1 MPAFHIA
8 TSQHPKTHGADYI
21 KHISITTPHIHNTT
35 HALHSNSRPA
45 NAMPQFDVVEASLT
59 DLQHALSSGLVTS
72 VDLVVQYLQRIS
84 IYDHRGLRLNSTP
97 ILNPSVFDE
106 AIASDDRRA
115 AGLPPLSP
123 LDGIPYT
130 VKDSYKVRG
139 LTVASGAPPLKDLVS
154 SEDAFTVAR
163 LRAAGAVLIGK
174 TNMPPMAAG
183 GMQRGVY
190 GRAES
195 PYNSEY
201 LAAAFGSGSSNGS
214 GVATAASFA
223 AFGLGEE
230 TVSSGRSP
238 ASNNAVVAYTPSR
251 GNISI
256 RGNWPLYPTCDVV
269 VPHARTVSD
278 LLGLLD
284 VIAEED
290 NVTKGDFW
298 RNQTMVKLPKPW
310 QDKPKSFYDLQNTA
324 DTGKK
329 LRVAAPD
336 MYTVANLDTEN
347 GKPYV
352 SKEIEQ
358 LWHQAKAHLEGMGIQ
373 VVQVSDFP
381 LVTKYEKHIALGSE
395 DWLGLPH
402 DWKLVERGLLLALG
416 WQEFLQ
422 DNADPKLN
430 SLDQFDTRQLWPFAP
445 DDLQT
450 CHSKPENRINWG
462 DLPRLVKEAAS
473 QTPPVLTPFDTPEL
487 GTALNALEAMR
498 KSLLEDWMDDNGFDF
513 VVFPAAGD
521 VGRADADKV
530 PESAAFAWAN
540 GVKYSNGNQ
549 PLRHLGVPSVTV
561 PMGMIE
567 GKKMPM
573 GLTMA
578 GKAYDD
584 VNILRL
590 AYRYEQA
597 TMHRCKP
604 PLTPSLLE
612 GEGEQKKDVSS
623 PRPKLQVAANVG
635 PGSEQG
641 RISVSV
647 TGSVVA
653 SDEPEVAVYVDGQ
666 KLADEEVKMTK
677 SSEGKYEFSA
687 TREVDEP
694 PVDEEQ
700 KRWGGRVA
708 KDATLVMVTAR
719 VSGSRPAAWFGQL

>member
-1 MPAFHIA
+1 
-8 TSQHPKTHGADYI
+8 
-21 KHISITTPHIHNTT
+21 
-35 HALHSNSRPA
+35 
-45 NAMPQFDVVEASLT
+45 MPQFDVVEASLT
-59 DLQHALSSGLVTS
+59 DIQHALSSGVVTS

-97 ILNPSVFDE
+97 ILNPAVFDE
-106 AIASDDRRA
+106 AVASDDRRA
-115 AGLPPLSP
+115 AGQPPLST

-154 SEDAFTVAR
+154 SEDAFTVDR

-214 GVATAASFA
+214 GVSTAASFA

-290 NVTKGDFW
+290 QVTKGDFW
-298 RNQTMVKLPKPW
+298 RHQSLVKLPAPW
-310 QDKPKSFYDLQNTA
+310 KDRPKSFYELREGELLKQ
-324 DTGKK
+324 KK
-329 LRVAAPD
+329 VRVAAPD
-336 MYTVANLDTEN
+336 MYTVANLDAEN

-352 SKEIEQ
+352 SSEVAQ
-358 LWHQAKAHLEGMGIQ
+358 LWQQAKAHLEGMGIE
-373 VVQVSDFP
+373 VVQVPDFP
-381 LVTKYEKHIALGSE
+381 LVTKYEKHIALGSD
-395 DWLGLPH
+395 DWLGLPQ

-422 DNADPKLN
+422 DNNDPKLN
-430 SLDQFDTRQLWPFAP
+430 SLDQFDSRQLWPFAH

-450 CHSKPENRINWG
+450 CHSKPENRIIWA
-462 DLPRLVKEAAS
+462 DLPGLVKEAAS
-473 QTPPVLTPFDTPEL
+473 QDRPVQTPFGIPEM
-487 GTALNALEAMR
+487 GTALHALEAMR
-498 KSLLEDWMDDNGFDF
+498 KSLLEDWMEANEFDF

-521 VGRADADKV
+521 VGRADADAV
-530 PESAAFAWAN
+530 PESAAFAWTN
-540 GVKYSNGNQ
+540 GVKYSSGNQ

-561 PMGMIE
+561 PMGMLA
-567 GKKMPM
+567 GKGMPM
-573 GLTMA
+573 GLTLM

-597 TMHRCKP
+597 TMHRCRP
-604 PLTPSLLE
+604 PLTPSLGDVCE
-612 GEGEQKKDVSS
+612 DATNKGTGAEQ
-623 PRPKLQVAANVG
+623 PELQVQASVG
-635 PGSEQG
+635 AGPQQG
-641 RISVSV
+641 GVNVSV
-647 TGSVVA
+647 AGSVGSA
-653 SDEPEVAVYVDGQ
+653 AAGELELAVYVDGQ
-666 KLADEEVKMTK
+666 RLAAEHVKMMNTDHGRYEFSCIWEADEPPADEEK
-677 SSEGKYEFSA
+677 
-687 TREVDEP
+687 
-694 PVDEEQ
+694 

-708 KDATLVMVTAR
+708 KDSTLVMVTAR
-719 VSGSRPAAWFGQL
+719 VSGSRPAAWLGQL